1 MGAGSFVQRTEKSGE
16 GGRIGGPQ
24 VRRSMGEREEGG
36 RWDGGGY

>member
-24 VRRSMGEREEGG
+24 VRRSMGEKRG
-36 RWDGGGY
+36 RGEMGWGGY